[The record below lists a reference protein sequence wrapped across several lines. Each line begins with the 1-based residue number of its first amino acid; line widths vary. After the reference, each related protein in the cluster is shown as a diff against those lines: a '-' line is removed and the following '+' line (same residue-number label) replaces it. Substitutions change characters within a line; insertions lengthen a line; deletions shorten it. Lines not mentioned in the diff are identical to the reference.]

1 MNRLKELREERG
13 YSTRG
18 METKLDISYAVIN
31 YYENEKRDPSTAS
44 LKKLAD
50 FFEVSLDYLLCYS
63 GCYVYATYELD
74 KFTFKIR
81 DDFYKE
87 LKGNNVIYF
96 KDDKRYVDLNK
107 IFDINKDNNIL
118 PLIIEFARIRKADE
132 LFDKKK
138 ATSDDIDDLKKEII
152 DIELNKNLIEMIKDA
167 IK

>member
-50 FFEVSLDYLLCYS
+50 FFEVSIDYLLCYS
-63 GCYVYATYELD
+63 GCYVYAAYELD

-81 DDFYKE
+81 DD
-87 LKGNNVIYF
+87 YF
-96 KDDKRYVDLNK
+96 N
-107 IFDINKDNNIL
+107 IF
-118 PLIIEFARIRKADE
+118 
-132 LFDKKK
+132 
-138 ATSDDIDDLKKEII
+138 
-152 DIELNKNLIEMIKDA
+152 
-167 IK
+167 